1 MAVDVILTSIG
12 GLRYNGVRYAKGDR
26 LRISEAFLGR
36 HVTRFEVIEKL
47 KRKRKPKETPVKTVV
62 EVESDVMLGDN
73 A

>member
-1 MAVDVILTSIG
+1 MAVDVILKSIG

-36 HVTRFEVIEKL
+36 HVTRFEIVEKL
-47 KRKRKPKETPVKTVV
+47 KRKRKPKAEQV
-62 EVESDVMLGDN
+62 EVESADVMPGDN